1 MIFSS
6 LPFFIFFAF
15 VLLFL
20 AVVKNNQIKKIFL
33 LLASYFFYGYWDYRF
48 VSLMFVM
55 TLVNYYLGRQIEQT
69 TEAQQRRGWLTAS
82 VIFNLGVLG
91 VFKYFNFFLDTANA
105 LLGSLGLEFSHL
117 NIILPIGI
125 SFIIF
130 EVMSYTI
137 DIYRRENKAV
147 SFFDLALLVAFF
159 PHLIAGPILKPMQFL
174 PQLQREIVIRRE
186 NIQWGLQLFLVGL
199 TKKVLVADRM
209 ALFVDPVFQN
219 PSAYDSLTVWLAVF
233 AYAIQIY
240 CDFSGYSDMA
250 IGSAKM
256 MGFDI
261 PMNFNFPYIS
271 RNITEFWRRWH
282 ISLSS
287 WLRDYLY
294 ISLGG
299 NRYGQIRTYI
309 NLMLVMLL
317 GGLWHGASWNFV
329 VWGGLHGVGLA
340 VHRFVSSRQPKTLPS
355 QPSQKPYS
363 VSVFFSWLLTFI
375 FVCTAWVFFRSP
387 SFETSWLV
395 IQKMY
400 FLTDLRGVNWV
411 ATGLLIGVPILLLAD
426 WATAQ
431 LRNGKQ
437 LRLAS
442 ISGLFVFVF
451 VALGCF
457 FLAPDNPAPFIY
469 FQF

>member
-6 LPFFIFFAF
+6 LDFFIFFAV
-15 VLLFL
+15 VLIFL
-20 AVVKNNQIKKIFL
+20 AVVKSNPVKKGFL
-33 LLASYFFYGYWDYRF
+33 LLASYFFYGYWDWRF
-48 VSLMFVM
+48 VLLMFAM
-55 TLVNYYLGRQIEQT
+55 SLANYLFGLQIEK
-69 TEAQQRRGWLTAS
+69 TEVQKQRKVWLVTS
-82 VIFNLGVLG
+82 VIFNLAVLG
-91 VFKYFNFFLDTANA
+91 VFKYFNFFLESANA
-105 LLGSLGLEFSHL
+105 VLAGFDIRFPYL
-117 NIILPIGI
+117 NILLPIGI
-125 SFIIF
+125 SFITF

-137 DIYRRENKAV
+137 DIYRRENK
-147 SFFDLALLVAFF
+147 SSKNFFDLALLVAFF
-159 PHLIAGPILKPMQFL
+159 PHLIAGPILKPKEFL
-174 PQLQREIVIRRE
+174 PQLEQAILIRWP
-186 NIQWGLQLFLVGL
+186 NLILGAQIFLVGL
-199 TKKVLVADRM
+199 VKKVLVADRL
-209 ALFVDPVFQN
+209 ALFIEPVFRT
-219 PSAYDSLTVWLAVF
+219 PAAYDSMTVWLAVV
-233 AYAIQIY
+233 AYALQIY

-271 RNITEFWRRWH
+271 KNITEFWRRWH

-299 NRYGQIRTYI
+299 NRKGQLRTYI

-340 VHRFVSSRQPKTLPS
+340 VHRAFSGRIKERVRHGVSPFITA
-355 QPSQKPYS
+355 
-363 VSVFFSWLLTFI
+363 VSWLATFV

-387 SFETSWLV
+387 DFGTSWTIV
-395 IQKMY
+395 QKMY
-400 FLTDLRGVNWV
+400 ALTSTSGVNWF
-411 ATGLLIGVPILLLAD
+411 ATALLIALPIFFLAD
-426 WATAQ
+426 WAAAN

-437 LRLAS
+437 FNLTGFRG
-442 ISGLFVFVF
+442 IFVVIF
-451 VALGCF
+451 VAMGVF
-457 FLAPDNPAPFIY
+457 FLAPENPAPFIY

>member
-6 LPFFIFFAF
+6 IDFFIFFAV
-15 VLLFL
+15 VLVFL
-20 AVVKNNQIKKIFL
+20 AVVKSNPVKKGFL
-33 LLASYFFYGYWDYRF
+33 LAASYFFYGYWDWRF
-48 VSLMFVM
+48 VFLMFGM
-55 TLVNYYLGRQIEQT
+55 SLANYFFGLRIEK
-69 TEAQQRRGWLTAS
+69 TEVQQQRKFWLVTS
-82 VIFNLGVLG
+82 VVVNLAVLG
-91 VFKYFNFFLDTANA
+91 LFKYFNFFIDSANA
-105 LLGSLGLEFSHL
+105 VLASLDVRFPHL
-117 NIILPIGI
+117 NILLPIGI

-137 DIYRRENKAV
+137 DIYRRENKSTS

-159 PHLIAGPILKPMQFL
+159 PHLIAGPILKPKDFL
-174 PQLQREIVIRRE
+174 PQLEKAILIRVP
-186 NIQWGLQLFLVGL
+186 NLILGSQIFLVGL
-199 TKKVLVADRM
+199 VKKIMVADRL
-209 ALFVDPVFQN
+209 ALFIEPVFAN
-219 PSAYDSLTVWLAVF
+219 PAAYDSLTVWLAVF
-233 AYAIQIY
+233 AYALQIY

-299 NRYGQIRTYI
+299 NRKGQVRTYI

-329 VWGGLHGVGLA
+329 VWGGLHGVALAIHRAFSQRFKINSSPVIAGL
-340 VHRFVSSRQPKTLPS
+340 
-355 QPSQKPYS
+355 
-363 VSVFFSWLLTFI
+363 SWLGTFI

-387 SFETSWLV
+387 DFSTSWTIV
-395 IQKMY
+395 QKMY
-400 FLTDLRGVNWV
+400 AFTNTDGVQWL
-411 ATGLLIGVPILLLAD
+411 ATALFIALPIFFLAD
-426 WATAQ
+426 WAANN
-431 LRNGKQ
+431 LRKGKQ
-437 LRLAS
+437 FNLTGFR
-442 ISGLFVFVF
+442 GLFVVAF
-451 VALGCF
+451 VALGVF
-457 FLAPDNPAPFIY
+457 FLAPENPAPFIY

>member
-1 MIFSS
+1 VIFSS
-6 LPFFIFFAF
+6 VDFFIFFAV
-15 VLLFL
+15 VLVFL
-20 AVVKNNQIKKIFL
+20 AVVKSNPIKKGFL
-33 LLASYFFYGYWDYRF
+33 LAASYFFYAYWDWRF
-48 VSLMFVM
+48 VFLMFAMSLANYFFGLRIEATEDARQRKFWLITSVV
-55 TLVNYYLGRQIEQT
+55 VNL
-69 TEAQQRRGWLTAS
+69 S
-82 VIFNLGVLG
+82 VLG
-91 VFKYFNFFLDTANA
+91 LFKYFNFFIDSANA
-105 LLGSLGLEFSHL
+105 LLMGLDIRFPNL
-117 NIILPIGI
+117 NILLPIGI

-137 DIYRRENKAV
+137 DIYRRENK
-147 SFFDLALLVAFF
+147 STKNFFDLALLVAFF
-159 PHLIAGPILKPMQFL
+159 PHLIAGPILKPKDFL
-174 PQLQREIVIRRE
+174 PQLEKAIVIRLP
-186 NIQWGLQLFLVGL
+186 NLVLGAQLFLVGL
-199 TKKVLVADRM
+199 VKKIMVADRL
-209 ALFVDPVFQN
+209 ALFIEPVFRN
-219 PSAYDSLTVWLAVF
+219 PAAYDSVTVWLAVL
-233 AYAIQIY
+233 AYALQIY

-299 NRYGQIRTYI
+299 NRNGQVRTYI

-329 VWGGLHGVGLA
+329 VWGGLHGIGLA
-340 VHRFVSSRQPKTLPS
+340 VHRAF
-355 QPSQKPYS
+355 SQKVKTKSSPILAAL
-363 VSVFFSWLLTFI
+363 SWLVTFV

-387 SFETSWLV
+387 DFATSWLV

-400 FLTDLRGVNWV
+400 AFTATDGVNWI
-411 ATGLLIGVPILLLAD
+411 ATALLIALPIFFLAD
-426 WATAQ
+426 WAAAN

-437 LRLAS
+437 FNLTGFR
-442 ISGLFVFVF
+442 GLFVMMF
-451 VALGCF
+451 VALGVF
-457 FLAPDNPAPFIY
+457 FLAPENPAPFIY

>member
-1 MIFSS
+1 VIFSS
-6 LPFFIFFAF
+6 IDFFIFFAV
-15 VLLFL
+15 VLIFL
-20 AVVKNNQIKKIFL
+20 AVVKSNPVKKGFL
-33 LLASYFFYGYWDYRF
+33 LAASYFFYGYWDWRF
-48 VSLMFVM
+48 VFLMFAM
-55 TLVNYYLGRQIEQT
+55 SLANYFFGVRIEKT
-69 TEAQQRRGWLTAS
+69 DVAQRRKFWLVTS
-82 VIFNLGVLG
+82 VVTNLAVLG
-91 VFKYFNFFLDTANA
+91 LFKYFNFFIDSANA
-105 LLGSLGLEFSHL
+105 VLAGLDVRFPHL
-117 NIILPIGI
+117 NILLPIGI

-137 DIYRRENKAV
+137 DIYRRENT
-147 SFFDLALLVAFF
+147 STNGFFDLALLVAFF
-159 PHLIAGPILKPMQFL
+159 PHLIAGPILKPKDFL
-174 PQLQREIVIRRE
+174 PQLAKPILIRVP
-186 NIQWGLQLFLVGL
+186 NLILGAQIFLVGL
-199 TKKVLVADRM
+199 VKKIMVADRL
-209 ALFVDPVFQN
+209 ALFIEPVFAN
-219 PSAYDSLTVWLAVF
+219 PAAYDSVTVWLAVF
-233 AYAIQIY
+233 AYALQIY

-299 NRYGQIRTYI
+299 NRKGQVRTYI

-329 VWGGLHGVGLA
+329 VWGGLHGVALAIHRAFSGSVKLKSLPVIAGLSW
-340 VHRFVSSRQPKTLPS
+340 FV
-355 QPSQKPYS
+355 
-363 VSVFFSWLLTFI
+363 TFV

-387 SFETSWLV
+387 DFSTSWTV

-400 FLTDLRGVNWV
+400 AFTNTAGVQWI
-411 ATGLLIGVPILLLAD
+411 ATALFIALPIFFLAD
-426 WATAQ
+426 WAANN
-431 LRNGKQ
+431 LRKGKQ
-437 LRLAS
+437 FNFTGFR
-442 ISGLFVFVF
+442 GLFVVMF
-451 VALGCF
+451 VALGVF
-457 FLAPDNPAPFIY
+457 FLAPENPAPFIY

>member
-6 LPFFIFFAF
+6 LPYFIFFAV
-15 VLLFL
+15 VLVFL
-20 AVVKNNQIKKIFL
+20 AVVKNNMVKKLFL

-48 VSLMFVM
+48 VALMFVM
-55 TLVNYYLGRQIEQT
+55 TLANFYLGRWLGET
-69 TEAQQRRGWLTAS
+69 TDPGTRKTLITIS

-91 VFKYFNFFLDTANA
+91 VFKYFNFFLDTAST
-105 LLGSLGLEFSHL
+105 LMSSLGLQFSHF
-117 NIILPIGI
+117 NILLPVGI

-174 PQLQREIVIRRE
+174 PQLTRDIVIRRE

-199 TKKVLVADRM
+199 AKKVLVADRM
-209 ALFVDPVFQN
+209 ALFVDPVFQH
-219 PSAYDSLTVWLAVF
+219 PAAYDTATVWLAVI
-233 AYAIQIY
+233 AYAVQIY

-261 PMNFNFPYIS
+261 PVNFDFPYIS
-271 RNITEFWRRWH
+271 KNITEFWRRWH
-282 ISLSS
+282 ISLST
-287 WLRDYLY
+287 WLREYLY
-294 ISLGG
+294 IPLGG
-299 NRYGQIRTYI
+299 NRLGNVRTYI

-329 VWGGLHGVGLA
+329 VWGGLHGVALA
-340 VHRFVSSRQPKTLPS
+340 VHRFFSRRGNKKAQPR
-355 QPSQKPYS
+355 
-363 VSVFFSWLLTFI
+363 FSLGILAGWLLTFV

-387 SFETSWLV
+387 DFSTSWAVL
-395 IQKMY
+395 QKMY
-400 FLTDLRGVNWV
+400 FLTDFRGVTWV
-411 ATGLLIGVPILLLAD
+411 TTGLIIGLPVLLLAD
-426 WATAQ
+426 WATHS
-431 LRNGKQ
+431 LRQGKQ

-442 ISGLFVFVF
+442 IPGLFVFVF

-457 FLAPDNPAPFIY
+457 FLAPENPAPFIY

>member
-6 LPFFIFFAF
+6 LDFFIFFAV
-15 VLLFL
+15 VLVVL
-20 AVVKNNQIKKIFL
+20 AVVKSNPIKKGFL
-33 LLASYFFYGYWDYRF
+33 LLASYFFYAYWDWRF
-48 VSLMFVM
+48 LSLMFAM
-55 TLVNYYLGRQIEQT
+55 SLANYFFGLRIEATEDEKRRRFWLVS
-69 TEAQQRRGWLTAS
+69 S
-82 VIFNLGVLG
+82 VVFNLAVLG
-91 VFKYFNFFLDTANA
+91 LFKYFNFFLDSANTVLA
-105 LLGSLGLEFSHL
+105 GLDVRFPHL
-117 NIILPIGI
+117 NILLPIGI
-125 SFIIF
+125 SFITF

-137 DIYRRENKAV
+137 DIFRRENK
-147 SFFDLALLVAFF
+147 STKNFFDLALLVAFF
-159 PHLIAGPILKPMQFL
+159 PHLIAGPILKPKDFL
-174 PQLQREIVIRRE
+174 PQLEKAIVIRWP
-186 NIQWGLQLFLVGL
+186 NLILGAQIFLVGL
-199 TKKVLVADRM
+199 VKKVLVADRL
-209 ALFVDPVFQN
+209 ALFIEPVFRT
-219 PSAYDSLTVWLAVF
+219 PAAYDSVTVWLAVL
-233 AYAIQIY
+233 AYALQIY

-294 ISLGG
+294 IALGG
-299 NRYGQIRTYI
+299 NRKGETRTYI

-340 VHRFVSSRQPKTLPS
+340 IHRAFSGRVKNRVKNGVSPFITGL
-355 QPSQKPYS
+355 
-363 VSVFFSWLLTFI
+363 SWLATFV
-375 FVCTAWVFFRSP
+375 FVCTAWVFFRS
-387 SFETSWLV
+387 SDFATSWTV

-400 FLTDLRGVNWV
+400 GLTDSSGVNWF
-411 ATGLLIGVPILLLAD
+411 ATALLIALPIFFIAD
-426 WATAQ
+426 WAAAN

-437 LRLAS
+437 FNLTGFR
-442 ISGLFVFVF
+442 GLFVVMF
-451 VALGCF
+451 VALGVF
-457 FLAPDNPAPFIY
+457 FLAPENPAPFIY

>member
-6 LPFFIFFAF
+6 LDFFIFFAV
-15 VLLFL
+15 VLIFL
-20 AVVKNNQIKKIFL
+20 AVVKSNPVKKGFL
-33 LLASYFFYGYWDYRF
+33 LLASYFFYGYWDWRF
-48 VSLMFVM
+48 VLLMFAM
-55 TLVNYYLGRQIEQT
+55 SLANYLFGLQIEK
-69 TEAQQRRGWLTAS
+69 TEVQKQRKVWLVTS
-82 VIFNLGVLG
+82 VIFNLTVLG
-91 VFKYFNFFLDTANA
+91 VFKYFNFFLESANA
-105 LLGSLGLEFSHL
+105 LLAGLDIRFPLL
-117 NIILPIGI
+117 NVLLPIGI
-125 SFIIF
+125 SFITF

-137 DIYRRENKAV
+137 DIYRRENK
-147 SFFDLALLVAFF
+147 SSKNFFDLALLVAFF
-159 PHLIAGPILKPMQFL
+159 PHLIAGPILKPKEFL
-174 PQLQREIVIRRE
+174 PQLEQAILIRWP
-186 NIQWGLQLFLVGL
+186 NLILGAQIFLVGL
-199 TKKVLVADRM
+199 VKKVLVADRL
-209 ALFVDPVFQN
+209 ALFIEPVFRT
-219 PSAYDSLTVWLAVF
+219 PAAYDSMTVWLAVV
-233 AYAIQIY
+233 AYALQIY

-271 RNITEFWRRWH
+271 KNITEFWRRWH

-299 NRYGQIRTYI
+299 NRKGQLRTYL

-340 VHRFVSSRQPKTLPS
+340 VHRAFSGRIKERVRHGVSPFSTA
-355 QPSQKPYS
+355 
-363 VSVFFSWLLTFI
+363 VSWLATFV

-387 SFETSWLV
+387 DFGTSWTIV
-395 IQKMY
+395 QKMY
-400 FLTDLRGVNWV
+400 ALTSTSGVNWF
-411 ATGLLIGVPILLLAD
+411 ATALLIALPIFFLAD
-426 WATAQ
+426 WAAAN

-437 LRLAS
+437 FNLTGFRG
-442 ISGLFVFVF
+442 IFVVIF
-451 VALGCF
+451 VAMGVF
-457 FLAPDNPAPFIY
+457 FLAPENPAPFIY